1 MFARF
6 KVLAAVAALPTT
18 VTGAALAE
26 PAFTGLDAGFDASLR
41 VDRPLPSFRNG
52 GVQART
58 AQALSRC
65 RALLSGHGNPRPLPA
80 IQGDRLVDVPPAYES
95 FCRSHFASVRRM
107 RPDLEWDD
115 ARPAYA
121 LALAAHAVLCE
132 ALDDDREQLLAA
144 HWQQLRGSSRLDWS
158 RARPLLADGCRAL
171 DRLDP
176 LAMHR

>member
-1 MFARF
+1 MTASVQTLR
-6 KVLAAVAALPTT
+6 ATSR
-18 VTGAALAE
+18 
-26 PAFTGLDAGFDASLR
+26 FDASLR
-41 VDRPLPSFRNG
+41 GPGIDTTDTERRQWPVD
-52 GVQART
+52 
-58 AQALSRC
+58 AQALARC
-65 RALLSGHGNPRPLPA
+65 RALLSGQGRPHPLPA
-80 IQGDRLVDVPPAYES
+80 VQGDRLVDVPPAYES
-95 FCRSHFASVRRM
+95 FCRSHFASVRRT